1 MLGRVSKVFSFF
13 IASIIFYFIVIS
25 LLSIGNLESDLMLQ
39 LYIATVAGGFNLA
52 FVLVM
57 LLTKFVDVFNLS
69 RMKQFQ
75 EMSLYIVLM
84 LSFDYLYRNVSFS
97 PTMNN
102 FFQYPYSYIYPCIL
116 IFIIILSIRKSYIG
130 TDL

>member
-39 LYIATVAGGFNLA
+39 LYIAAVAGGFNLA

-57 LLTKFVDVFNLS
+57 LLTRFVDVFNLS

-84 LSFDYLYRNVSFS
+84 LSFDYLSRNVSFS
-97 PTMNN
+97 PTMNS

-116 IFIIILSIRKSYIG
+116 IFIVILSIRKSYIG